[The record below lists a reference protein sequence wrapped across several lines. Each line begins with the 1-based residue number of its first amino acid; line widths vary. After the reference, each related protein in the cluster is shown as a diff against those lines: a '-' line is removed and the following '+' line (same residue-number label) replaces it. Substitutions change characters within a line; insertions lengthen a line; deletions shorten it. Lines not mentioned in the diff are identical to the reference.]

1 MQEYKILNNE
11 SKYLLFNKLR
21 IGFMVKKD
29 LSILAV
35 HVNLKLKWVFKT
47 SLQRDRV
54 DCPKL

>member
-35 HVNLKLKWVFKT
+35 HVNLKLK
-47 SLQRDRV
+47 
-54 DCPKL
+54 